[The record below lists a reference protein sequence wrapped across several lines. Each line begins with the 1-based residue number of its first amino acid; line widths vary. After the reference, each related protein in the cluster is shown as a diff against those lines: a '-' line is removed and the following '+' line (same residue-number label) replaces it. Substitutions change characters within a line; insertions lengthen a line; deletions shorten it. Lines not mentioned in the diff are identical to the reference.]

1 MRRSEPRI
9 HYLVGTPRSLLA
21 RFERSL
27 LAKEWKNLRPRI
39 DVKLLEVEGETCVLA
54 RSAQRMRKGKDIRL
68 RRLGEALK
76 RLCDGKR
83 RYQRDTLLIK
93 LGEAKKEAGPRI
105 WALRDIKIV
114 PENAPLSGRR

>member
-1 MRRSEPRI
+1 M
-9 HYLVGTPRSLLA
+9 
-21 RFERSL
+21 
-27 LAKEWKNLRPRI
+27 
-39 DVKLLEVEGETCVLA
+39 EGETCVLA
-54 RSAQRMRKGKDIRL
+54 RSAQRMRKGKGIRLRRL